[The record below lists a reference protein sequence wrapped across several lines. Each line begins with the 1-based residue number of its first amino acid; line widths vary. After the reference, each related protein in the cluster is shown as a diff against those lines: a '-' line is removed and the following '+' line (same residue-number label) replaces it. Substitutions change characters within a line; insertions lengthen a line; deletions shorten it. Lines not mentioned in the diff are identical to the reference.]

1 MRLFGL
7 NERYFLMPYAP
18 IFFMSQKRQTVSLSN
33 LLLIVATGFLTI
45 LLWQLRSLFVT
56 FMIAVVLAAAI
67 APIVNAAEKLRLP
80 RWLGV
85 IVVYISLIAGLV
97 GAGLIIG
104 PSVFEQIQLL
114 ASKLPIYLD
123 NLRMTAEDLALRMG
137 VTQIETIE
145 QFFDIQAL
153 TNWLFRSS
161 QQLLVRSFG
170 FTRGILGG
178 VVNLILALV
187 ISAYMVAGSQNLVQ
201 GLVKLFPKPWDERLA
216 AQVVPISRRMGGYV
230 QGRVLVSAILGFVI
244 TLSLSLLGLSEF
256 ALALG
261 VIAGFTN
268 LIPFVGPILGAV
280 PALIVAIPQGGLTF
294 VWVLLSQGGLTFVWV
309 LLLFVI
315 IQNLESYV
323 LDPLLVGSSVR
334 VHPLYQLLAVLG
346 GTQVLGIIGAVIV
359 PPWVAGVGVVLENLY
374 LHPKLLAEEKV
385 TIYELPINS
394 DNQQLSESDEREQAI
409 GNRQ

>member
-1 MRLFGL
+1 
-7 NERYFLMPYAP
+7 
-18 IFFMSQKRQTVSLSN
+18 MSQKHRSLTISD
-33 LLLIVATGFLTI
+33 LLLIVTTGFVVVLM
-45 LLWQLRSLFVT
+45 WQLRSLLVT
-56 FMIAVVLAAAI
+56 LMVAVVLAAAI
-67 APIVNAAEKLRLP
+67 APIVNAAERLRLP

-85 IVVYISLIAGLV
+85 IVVYISLIAGLI

-104 PSVFEQIQLL
+104 PSVSEQTQRLV
-114 ASKLPIYLD
+114 SRLPTYLD
-123 NLRMTAEDLALRMG
+123 NLRTAVENLAVRMG
-137 VTQIETIE
+137 ITQIESID

-161 QQLLVRSFG
+161 QQLLIRSFG

-187 ISAYMVAGSQNLVQ
+187 ISGYMVAGSENLVR
-201 GLVKLFPKPWDERLA
+201 GLVQLFPQPWEERLA
-216 AQVVPISRRMGGYV
+216 AQVVPISRRMGGYI
-230 QGRVLVSAILGFVI
+230 QGRVVVSAILGIVI
-244 TLSLSLLGLSEF
+244 TLGLSILGLSEF

-268 LIPFVGPILGAV
+268 LIPFVGPILGAI

-294 VWVLLSQGGLTFVWV
+294 LWV

-359 PPWVAGVGVVLENLY
+359 PPWVAGVAVLLENLY
-374 LHPKLLAEEKV
+374 LRPKLLAEQT
-385 TIYELPINS
+385 TIYDMPINS
-394 DNQQLSESDEREQAI
+394 DNQPLSDSSKLSAGGAKLPE
-409 GNRQ
+409 N

>member
-1 MRLFGL
+1 MIL
-7 NERYFLMPYAP
+7 RYKICDRILYAP
-18 IFFMSQKRQTVSLSN
+18 CPMLEKRQTVYLSN
-33 LLLIVATGFLTI
+33 LLLIVVTVFLSI

-67 APIVNAAEKLRLP
+67 APIVNAAERLRLP

-85 IVVYISLIAGLV
+85 IVVYISLIAGLI

-104 PSVFEQIQLL
+104 PSVSEQIQRLG
-114 ASKLPIYLD
+114 SRLPIYLE
-123 NLRMTAEDLALRMG
+123 NLRTGTENLALRMG

-170 FTRGILGG
+170 LTRGILGS

-187 ISAYMVAGSQNLVQ
+187 ISGYMVGGSKNLVQ
-201 GLVKLFPKPWDERLA
+201 GFVKLFPKPWDERLA

-230 QGRVLVSAILGFVI
+230 QGRVLVSAILGSVI
-244 TLSLSLLGLSEF
+244 TLSLSFLGLSEF

-294 VWVLLSQGGLTFVWV
+294 LWV

-359 PPWVAGVGVVLENLY
+359 PPWVAGVAVVLENLY
-374 LHPKLLAEEKV
+374 LRPKLLAEEKV
-385 TIYELPINS
+385 TTYELPKTS
-394 DNQQLSESDEREQAI
+394 DNQQLSKSDEKEQVY
-409 GNRQ
+409 